1 MILVPPELARIL
13 RQTPE
18 LRTAFLVGGC
28 VRDALLGHP
37 GKDYDV
43 EVFGVG
49 YEELAQALSRWGRV
63 DLVGQSFGVVK
74 LTTGGEHSFDFTI
87 PRRDSKIAAGHKGF
101 AVEFDPSVTPAEAA
115 ARRDF
120 TINSLMFDPR
130 AEKIL
135 DFFGGERDLQQRIL
149 RHTSPA
155 FVEDP
160 LRVLRGMQFAG
171 RFNLTPAHETI
182 ELCRQIKG
190 SFAELAGQRVRDE
203 WFKWAEK
210 SGVPSAGLKF
220 LAATQWIEHFPEIRA
235 LIGTPQEPEW
245 HPEGDVFIHTC
256 HCCDAMSRLPA
267 WRSADPETRIVLM
280 LAILAHDFGKPA
292 TTHEAVKDGRTR
304 IVSPGHDALGGDLAK
319 VFLGRR
325 PSRCARPRHPARQS
339 SHPFSNAHRPQPCA
353 VSPGAWSRKISK
365 ICASSSPP
373 TASESARQ
381 LLAKARELRVQEK
394 PPAPILMGRHLI
406 DLGTAKTWESS
417 STKLRSPIGRNIL
430 RLDTRPEMAASPKR
444 TSPPGNRP
452 SKPGRPPGQLLAGST
467 RAPRVAVGALAD
479 RILNHTD
486 RSCGRLPVVF
496 GRVGADGLGGAT
508 GRVGSRSVSI
518 VTIRNTIVT
527 CTFPVLLA

>member
-319 VFLGRR
+319 VFLGRINAPLAVPDRVIPLVVNHLIHFQTLTDRTVRRLARRLEPENIEDLCLVITADSMGR
-325 PSRCARPRHPARQS
+325 PPLPALE
-339 SHPFSNAHRPQPCA
+339 P
-353 VSPGAWSRKISK
+353 
-365 ICASSSPP
+365 
-373 TASESARQ
+373 ESARQ

-406 DLGTAKTWESS
+406 DLGMLPGKDVGVIVHQAYEAQLEGTFFDLTHALRWLQAQSELPLPETARQN
-417 STKLRSPIGRNIL
+417 LAA
-430 RLDTRPEMAASPKR
+430 RLASY
-444 TSPPGNRP
+444 
-452 SKPGRPPGQLLAGST
+452 
-467 RAPRVAVGALAD
+467 
-479 RILNHTD
+479 
-486 RSCGRLPVVF
+486 
-496 GRVGADGLGGAT
+496 
-508 GRVGSRSVSI
+508 
-518 VTIRNTIVT
+518 
-527 CTFPVLLA
+527 